1 MSAVGREQTISTPIL
16 EQIMKIRKNY
26 FFLRILMMSLSLLP
40 VVAVAAES
48 TAVVGAREALEDFLI
63 DWNASDLIAIQDHL
77 NFPHV
82 THSSSNIIVAQ
93 SKGEFVQDFQQLR
106 RQGWRRS
113 TFDHFQVLQ
122 GSDNK
127 VNFLVDFRRYDENDA
142 VLFSGE
148 VFYVVTRQDGTW
160 GMQYRSGGPPP
171 SQFSEAELDRIKLE
185 ATTAIYNFF
194 AAFNAADTE
203 ALSEVNHVPQ
213 AMLVNDFFVYAE
225 DRSSPLVNPDFPQ
238 MRENENWT
246 HSTAEDIE
254 VIHAMPGKVIFQLE
268 FERFNTNGEKYA
280 IVPALWVLTKVGDKW
295 GIQYRSLMTPRAGEL
310 SNPFFNNAPQN

>member
-1 MSAVGREQTISTPIL
+1 
-16 EQIMKIRKNY
+16 MKIRKKHL
-26 FFLRILMMSLSLLP
+26 FQRILMVSLSLLP
-40 VVAVAAES
+40 VVAMAAES
-48 TAVVGAREALEDFLI
+48 TAVVGARKALEDFLI
-63 DWNASDLIAIQDHL
+63 DWNASDLVAIQDHL
-77 NFPHV
+77 SFPHV
-82 THSSSNIIVAQ
+82 THNSSNFVVAQ

-142 VLFSGE
+142 VLFSGK
-148 VFYVVTRQDGTW
+148 VFYVVTRQDGRW

-213 AMLVNDFFVYAE
+213 AMMVNNFFVYAE
-225 DRSSPLVNPDFPQ
+225 DWSSPLLNPNFSQ
-238 MRENENWT
+238 MMENENWS
-246 HSTAEDIE
+246 HSTVEDIE

-295 GIQYRSLMTPRAGEL
+295 GIQYRSLMAPRAGEL
-310 SNPFFNNAPQN
+310 SNPFLNNAP